1 MFKLI
6 KDWLSNSASTSAG
19 AKQVQGE
26 TVDYK
31 GYRIT
36 PTPLVE
42 GGQFRVSGVIES
54 VAEPEK
60 RHHFIRSDLVAGQDE
75 ACDFT
80 VLKARLMIDQLG
92 DSLFD
97 R

>member
-1 MFKLI
+1 MFKFL
-6 KDWLSNSASTSAG
+6 KDWFGGSASAGG
-19 AKQVQGE
+19 AKQVRGE
-26 TVDYK
+26 TVEYN

-42 GGQFRVSGVIES
+42 GGQFRVSGEIES
-54 VAEPEK
+54 VADPEK
-60 RHHFIRSDLVAGQDE
+60 KHSFIRSDLVAGQDE

>member
-1 MFKLI
+1 MFKRI
-6 KDWLSNSASTSAG
+6 KDWLSSSAPAG
-19 AKQVQGE
+19 GKQVQGDA
-26 TVDYK
+26 VDYK

-54 VAEPEK
+54 LSDADK
-60 RHHFIRSDLVAGQDE
+60 RHRFIRSDLVAGQDE

>member
-1 MFKLI
+1 MFKRI
-6 KDWLSNSASTSAG
+6 KEWLASSASSSSS
-19 AKQVQGE
+19 AKQVQGDAIE
-26 TVDYK
+26 YK

-36 PTPLVE
+36 PTPLIE

-54 VAEPEK
+54 LSDAEK
-60 RHHFIRSDLVAGQDE
+60 RHTFIRSDLVAGQDE

-92 DSLFD
+92 DALFD

>member
-1 MFKLI
+1 MFKRI
-6 KDWLSNSASTSAG
+6 KDWLGSSASAG
-19 AKQVQGE
+19 GKQVQGE
-26 TVDYK
+26 AVEYK

-54 VAEPEK
+54 LSDADK
-60 RHHFIRSDLVAGQDE
+60 RHSFIRSDLVAGQDE

-80 VLKARLMIDQLG
+80 VVKARLMIDQLG